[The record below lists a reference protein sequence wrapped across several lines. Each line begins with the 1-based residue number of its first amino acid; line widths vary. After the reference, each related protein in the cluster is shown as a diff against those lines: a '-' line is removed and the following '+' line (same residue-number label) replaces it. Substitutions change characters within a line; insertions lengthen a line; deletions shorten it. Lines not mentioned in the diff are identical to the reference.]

1 MSRGGGGMSGA
12 NNIPLGARS
21 GGGSLAAAASSLGGI
36 SLLNPAYLGDD
47 APPPPRRS
55 KFGPP
60 VDGKSNIKRFSHS
73 VTVINQNVIAIGPPM
88 VVDPMD
94 EPVRKKPNMDLIN
107 SINSKIGKM
116 ESASGAGN
124 SVQSE
129 KESREER
136 RRKRK
141 SRWGGQETTE
151 KTFIPGMPTMM
162 PQGLSKDQEEAYL
175 RKSLLLYL
183 FFFQ

>member
-1 MSRGGGGMSGA
+1 MVLQWRVSR
-12 NNIPLGARS
+12 I
-21 GGGSLAAAASSLGGI
+21 
-36 SLLNPAYLGDD
+36 Y
-47 APPPPRRS
+47 
-55 KFGPP
+55 
-60 VDGKSNIKRFSHS
+60 KSVSQSVHS
-73 VTVINQNVIAIGPPM
+73 IYEILIAIGPPM

-116 ESASGAGN
+116 ESASSAGN
-124 SVQSE
+124 NVQPE